1 MNAASLR
8 DAAAAHEPERN
19 SFVRG
24 LTRDGRNRERL
35 ERPDEI
41 ERGNAVEDQEAMRR
55 WLLMTRIVG
64 ARALVS
70 QDVSPDIFGHATIA
84 YFGQGRRCR
93 RPACRCSRTTRRSRC
108 A

>member
-8 DAAAAHEPERN
+8 DAAAAHEP
-19 SFVRG
+19 SVIVSYAG
-24 LTRDGRNRERL
+24 LPETDAIANAL

-55 WLLMTRIVG
+55 WVRMTRIVG

-70 QDVSPDIFGHATIA
+70 QDVSPDVFGHATIA